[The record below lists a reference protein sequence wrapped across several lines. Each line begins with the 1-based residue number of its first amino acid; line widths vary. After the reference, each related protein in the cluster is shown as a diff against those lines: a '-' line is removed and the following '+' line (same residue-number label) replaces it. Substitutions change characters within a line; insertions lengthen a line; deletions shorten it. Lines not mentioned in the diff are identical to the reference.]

1 MVDRLGVPEAD
12 VPSLCQHFYTTYGTT
27 LAGLVAAS
35 DLVEAPGP
43 AFYDEWHAA
52 VHHTLPY
59 AALLGPPDPG
69 LRALLAS
76 LPQKKYIFTN
86 ADAKHAE
93 ICLELLGLD
102 GGLFDGVIS
111 FESVQAA
118 AEARGLVRHGVPV
131 VCKPADVAVALALDA
146 AGVAASD
153 AGGVVFFDDS
163 ARNVSMGAAAGV
175 PHAGHR
181 STPTVDQHTCSR
193 WSSSLSLATV
203 ARAPGSAVPPSPPP
217 RSPSSREVSELQSEL
232 ELTKQSH
239 ERPACIG
246 IPQRLVGVRA
256 RPLEHETAA
265 KLAHERAFAAAV
277 ACRCMLW
284 NAVAAPL
291 EGGMAAL

>member
-93 ICLELLGLD
+93 ICLQLLGLD

-175 PHAGHR
+175 PSVLVGRTGVADVPAVAQVA
-181 STPTVDQHTCSR
+181 SIADLPTALP
-193 WSSSLSLATV
+193 SLW
-203 ARAPGSAVPPSPPP
+203 RAHGVPVPPP
-217 RSPSSREVSELQSEL
+217 RSPS
-232 ELTKQSH
+232 
-239 ERPACIG
+239 
-246 IPQRLVGVRA
+246 
-256 RPLEHETAA
+256 
-265 KLAHERAFAAAV
+265 AAALDAAAATASAAVESV
-277 ACRCMLW
+277 AAVR
-284 NAVAAPL
+284 NAVPAPRRRASM
-291 EGGMAAL
+291 EGRRRASLDAGASPPASPVKAVA